1 MANIAK
7 PIAVPAAE
15 LTRNFGLWQD
25 RAAQGPVF
33 VTNHGR
39 PRVALL
45 SIDDFAR
52 ISVTAAAMVGAE
64 AALADALDG
73 HGGIIYARLTTG
85 GRFADIGEDHA
96 RRLGFTAEQLCR
108 TQSIDL
114 LGLACRA
121 RARVLIDAVVQ
132 QGEVEAFD
140 SQLLVEGIA
149 ERAVHI
155 ALAPIR
161 AEFTIDGIMLVMT
174 F

>member
-25 RAAQGPVF
+25 RTAQGPVF

-39 PRVALL
+39 PRVVLL
-45 SIDDFAR
+45 SMDDFAR
-52 ISVTAAAMVGAE
+52 ISGTAAAMVGAE
-64 AALADALDG
+64 ATLADALDG
-73 HGGIIYARLTTG
+73 HGGIIHARLTTE
-85 GRFADIGEDHA
+85 GRFANIGEDHA
-96 RRLGFTAEQLCR
+96 RRLGFTAEQLCQMR
-108 TQSIDL
+108 FIDL

-121 RARVLIDAVVQ
+121 RARVLIDCVVR

-149 ERAVHI
+149 ERAVRI

-161 AEFTIDGIMLVMT
+161 GEGTIDGLMLVMT